1 MLRLTTLFFALVLV
15 SIGFAPVVNAED
27 ITPGYLVGKWDLEGG
42 GKKCDSN
49 ESTYVIHSENG
60 AFEYVRDDR
69 AEAVGFW
76 SVEGEVITY
85 QILTSPAYFH
95 DLDASLKAYEDQF
108 HQYTVVSM
116 LADKQKNEFI
126 AISSL
131 GDQISKFTA
140 TRCK

>member
-1 MLRLTTLFFALVLV
+1 MLRLTMLFFSLVLASAGFV
-15 SIGFAPVVNAED
+15 SVVYAED
-27 ITPGYLVGKWDLEGG
+27 IAPGYLVGKWDLEGG

-49 ESTYVIHSENG
+49 NSTYVIHDESG
-60 AFEYVRDDR
+60 AFEYGRDGR

-85 QILTSPAYFH
+85 QVLTSPAYFH

-116 LADKQKNEFI
+116 LAEKEKNEFV

-131 GDQISKFTA
+131 GDQISKFSA
-140 TRCK
+140 HRCK